1 MQLENKQESILV
13 GRTNGNSRM
22 NAVTKDLYEIERDL
36 QRKMNPT
43 YLKTFTMAELY
54 EEVFESR
61 PSIIE
66 GLLTVGTY
74 ILAGAPKLGK
84 SFLVMQ
90 FAWHISTGTPI
101 WGMEVTQSHVLYLAL
116 EDDKRR
122 LQTRMYRMFGEEPT
136 DKLHLTVYS
145 RSIGGGLIQ
154 QIEHFIEEHR
164 GTRLVIV
171 DTLQKVRDANRE
183 QYSYAGD
190 YAEIAELKKLSD
202 KHSLCIILV
211 HHTRKQQ
218 AEDGFDMI
226 SGTTGLMGA
235 ADGAFLLRKER
246 RTANTASLEVSG
258 RDQQD
263 QKLYLKRNEESLCW
277 ELESVETEIWKEA
290 PEPVLGQLN
299 RLIGNADHWSGSPT
313 ELVQALGIDMKANAL
328 TFKLNANAG
337 RLHDEYGIKYSSSR
351 SHAGRRIELKRD
363 NA

>member
-101 WGMEVTQSHVLYLAL
+101 WGMDVMQSHVLYLAL

-136 DKLHLTVYS
+136 DKLHLTVFS
-145 RSIGGGLIQ
+145 RSIGSGLIQ

-164 GTRLVIV
+164 GTKLVIV
-171 DTLQKVRDANRE
+171 DTLQKVRETNRE

-202 KHSLCIILV
+202 KRSICIILV

-290 PEPVLGQLN
+290 PEPVLGQLDS
-299 RLIGNADHWSGSPT
+299 LIGSTDHWSGSPT

>member
-1 MQLENKQESILV
+1 
-13 GRTNGNSRM
+13 
-22 NAVTKDLYEIERDL
+22 
-36 QRKMNPT
+36 
-43 YLKTFTMAELY
+43 
-54 EEVFESR
+54 
-61 PSIIE
+61 
-66 GLLTVGTY
+66 
-74 ILAGAPKLGK
+74 
-84 SFLVMQ
+84 
-90 FAWHISTGTPI
+90 
-101 WGMEVTQSHVLYLAL
+101 
-116 EDDKRR
+116 
-122 LQTRMYRMFGEEPT
+122 
-136 DKLHLTVYS
+136 
-145 RSIGGGLIQ
+145 
-154 QIEHFIEEHR
+154 
-164 GTRLVIV
+164 
-171 DTLQKVRDANRE
+171 
-183 QYSYAGD
+183 
-190 YAEIAELKKLSD
+190 
-202 KHSLCIILV
+202 
-211 HHTRKQQ
+211 
-218 AEDGFDMI
+218 MI

>member
-1 MQLENKQESILV
+1 MQLENKQVSIPV
-13 GRTNGNSRM
+13 ERPNGNSRM
-22 NAVTKDLYEIERDL
+22 NAVTKNLYEIERDL

-101 WGMEVTQSHVLYLAL
+101 WGMEVIQSHVLYLAL

-202 KHSLCIILV
+202 KHFICIILV